1 MPPTSIITVHHYLHG
16 TPLRVKVLQ
25 NGNRQRLWLN
35 VDQPHNQPL
44 ADWEF
49 SETREQIEQ
58 KLAQEEVMA
67 S

>member
-1 MPPTSIITVHHYLHG
+1 MAKPIILHHYLHG
-16 TPLRVKVLQ
+16 PLRVMTM
-25 NGNRQRLWLN
+25 NDGNARRIWLN
-35 VDQPHNQPL
+35 VDQPHKQPL